1 MPKLSVRNIIILIV
15 LIAAGVV
22 GYFLYSRNK
31 NIIPVETVE
40 LENVQVQRTVSASG
54 VIKSKSYANLAFSSS
69 GKIVR
74 LNAEEDEYITKG
86 KTLAQL
92 SSFTSSQTVQAAKD
106 ARDVAIR
113 DKDLYLQA
121 NTAEKDDFYI
131 NVRRLDELISRA
143 EAIYQA
149 ELGRFG
155 DLYIHAPFDGT
166 IIDIT
171 KKEGEIATLSETII
185 KLADLDNLFFE
196 VKLDQE
202 DFGLV
207 NIGQNVKVDLD
218 SYENFSFIGK
228 VSHLPNFADSSGSTQ
243 EFIVEITVDPSENRP
258 VLLGMTGEAS
268 IIVSQT
274 KTEVPVLQFDTIFT
288 NVDEKYSWTVENG
301 VTKKRIIQTGLEGDL
316 YTEIKED
323 LTGVQ
328 IVIPTNNDIEIEE
341 GKTPKWQSK

>member
-1 MPKLSVRNIIILIV
+1 MTEDIKKQKSLRPFARGLTDEDRRLAQQLRTDMAIALMLQHGLGADAISHYLSNSRFVLLLSPDDVAHRIQEKGGLDAFIAQANPKDL
-15 LIAAGVV
+15 
-22 GYFLYSRNK
+22 
-31 NIIPVETVE
+31 PDE
-40 LENVQVQRTVSASG
+40 QRLNVSAY
-54 VIKSKSYANLAFSSS
+54 IK
-69 GKIVR
+69 
-74 LNAEEDEYITKG
+74 
-86 KTLAQL
+86 
-92 SSFTSSQTVQAAKD
+92 
-106 ARDVAIR
+106 
-113 DKDLYLQA
+113 
-121 NTAEKDDFYI
+121 
-131 NVRRLDELISRA
+131 
-143 EAIYQA
+143 
-149 ELGRFG
+149 FG
-155 DLYIHAPFDGT
+155 DEFLRGRKISS
-166 IIDIT
+166 
-171 KKEGEIATLSETII
+171 KKEGEISTLSETII

-274 KTEVPVLQFDTIFT
+274 ETEVPVLQFDTIFT
-288 NVDEKYSWTVENG
+288 NVDEKYIWTVENG